1 MNYNTTLPTHKARKT
16 SAGVGMKGAI
26 NAAAAERN
34 GGTGNDPAAPGMKG
48 SINPAFARR
57 DGEKA
62 TSQRPAIYFALV
74 NGLFPYPDNLDAA
87 CDRPQ
92 NRNEP
97 HVLPSKT
104 LANVVMKTT
113 PPPRDPRA
121 PVEDHPIMEWH
132 DTLSGGDG
140 IGAIS
145 LVAHKLK
152 ISEEEAAYRL
162 ARFIS
167 ADSDEGAR
175 L

>member
-1 MNYNTTLPTHKARKT
+1 MSYNTTLPTHKARKT

-34 GGTGNDPAAPGMKG
+34 GG
-48 SINPAFARR
+48 
-57 DGEKA
+57 

-121 PVEDHPIMEWH
+121 PVEDHPIMMWH

-140 IGAIS
+140 VGAIS

-167 ADSDEGAR
+167 MKRNIPFCELLAPKAS
-175 L
+175 